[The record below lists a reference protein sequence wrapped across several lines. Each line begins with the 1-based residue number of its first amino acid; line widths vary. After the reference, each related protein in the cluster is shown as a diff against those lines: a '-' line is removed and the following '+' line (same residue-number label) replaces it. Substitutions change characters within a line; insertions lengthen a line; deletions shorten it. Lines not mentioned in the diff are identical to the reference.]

1 MICSSVDLSWGGSTQ
16 LLLGVLKTAVSH
28 VKVNPT
34 GTCCISLKFR
44 RTLNCMK
51 FSSKSRYL
59 TMPHEFEARKWFP
72 NFQIQII
79 SGTRCIGMCVIKS
92 GIRLI
97 NSWTS

>member
-1 MICSSVDLSWGGSTQ
+1 MKVGHKICSSVDLSWGGSTH
-16 LLLGVLKTAVSH
+16 LLLDVLKTAVESAVSH

-59 TMPHEFEARKWFP
+59 TMPHECKLENA
-72 NFQIQII
+72 
-79 SGTRCIGMCVIKS
+79 S
-92 GIRLI
+92 
-97 NSWTS
+97 